1 MENTW
6 SLVKRNSSPGWDR
19 GRGQWTHTSG
29 TEMSSEQRGASTY
42 WALWQSLVL
51 FIFLWVPWRKAVMLT
66 QEGTLAWCPDSTNTS
81 PPCFVQNSDNDFYPH
96 LQVNV
101 LGLSRLAKMG
111 QQLRDRVRV
120 THSSSFSTEISS
132 VPGNPSSRVNWGRWS
147 SSD

>member
-1 MENTW
+1 M
-6 SLVKRNSSPGWDR
+6 P
-19 GRGQWTHTSG
+19 
-29 TEMSSEQRGASTY
+29 
-42 WALWQSLVL
+42 
-51 FIFLWVPWRKAVMLT
+51 T

-101 LGLSRLAKMG
+101 LGLSRLARMG
-111 QQLRDRVRV
+111 QQLRDRVRA